1 MATKTVVASQ
11 ASRVLA
17 ALQAGEELT
26 AKQIRA
32 RFNAKNPYEVVRQV
46 RHQGYAI
53 YANAKT
59 NSKGETK
66 TFYRLGTPSRAMVA
80 AAYAAGFAA

>member
-1 MATKTVVASQ
+1 MATKTVVVSQ
-11 ASRVLA
+11 ADRVLA
-17 ALQAGEELT
+17 AFKAGEELT

-32 RFNAKNPYEVVRQV
+32 RFAAKNPYEVVRQV
-46 RHQGYAI
+46 RHQGYAV
-53 YANAKT
+53 YANERT